1 LCPKQL
7 QIRIGGQRPFVDGL
21 YGCSEMLVE
30 GLLELRRHGI
40 VKRRAETAAN
50 AVPQKKGPFI
60 HSAFFLGSEQL
71 YEELRTLEADAID
84 DIEMSPVSFVNHL
97 YGDEDRKRRDRQ
109 HARFINRAMMV
120 TALGAVVS
128 DGLESGQVVS
138 GVGGQYN
145 FVAQAHEL
153 SGARSI
159 IMLDAVRTRNGKA
172 SSNIV
177 WNYGHTTIPRHL
189 RDIIVTEYGV
199 ADLRGKSDQDVIAE
213 MLSITDARFQDDLL
227 AAAKRAGKMPKDFN
241 IPDTKRS
248 NTPAQVCDALRTAR
262 SEGILPAFPLGTE
275 MTPTEQALLTAL
287 RHLKTIRHS
296 QPKLLS
302 AVMAGGL
309 GPAPSQN
316 EQEAL
321 DRLRLGSPSR
331 VKEKVLRW
339 CVLAALRHCQRQA

>member
-1 LCPKQL
+1 
-7 QIRIGGQRPFVDGL
+7 
-21 YGCSEMLVE
+21 
-30 GLLELRRHGI
+30 
-40 VKRRAETAAN
+40 
-50 AVPQKKGPFI
+50 
-60 HSAFFLGSEQL
+60 
-71 YEELRTLEADAID
+71 
-84 DIEMSPVSFVNHL
+84 MSPVSFVNHL

-128 DGLESGQVVS
+128 DGLENGQVVS

-159 IMLDAVRTRNGKA
+159 IMLDAVRKRNGKA

-199 ADLRGKSDQDVIAE
+199 ADLRGKSDQDAIAE
-213 MLSITDARFQDDLL
+213 TLSITDSRFQDDLL

-241 IPDTKRS
+241 IPDTQRN
-248 NTPAQVCDALRTAR
+248 NTPAQIYDALRTAR
-262 SEGILPAFPLGTE
+262 SEGILPTFPLGTE
-275 MTPTEQALLTAL
+275 MTPTEQALLPAL
-287 RHLKTIRHS
+287 RHLKSVRYS
-296 QPKLLS
+296 QPRLLS
-302 AVMAGGL
+302 AVLAGGL

-321 DRLRLGSPSR
+321 DRLGLGSPSR
-331 VKEKVLRW
+331 FKEKVLRW
-339 CVLAALRHCQRQA
+339 CVLAALRHCQRQPS